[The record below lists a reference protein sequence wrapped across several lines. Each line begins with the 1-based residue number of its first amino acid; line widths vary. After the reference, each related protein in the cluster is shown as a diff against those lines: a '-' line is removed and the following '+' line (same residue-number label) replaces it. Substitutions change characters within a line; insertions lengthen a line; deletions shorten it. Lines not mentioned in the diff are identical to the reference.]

1 MNKKTKISSAC
12 ALVLFLIIIP
22 LSKTYAQFYNGLQMS
37 FGKNRVQYIDF
48 YWQYYRFD
56 KFDTY
61 MYVGGKNLAEY
72 TAKYASTRISELEYK
87 LEHTLERRIIFIIY
101 NKHSDFKQSNIGL
114 ITGKQ
119 EYNIGGQTRIINN
132 KVFLFFEGNHHKYK
146 QQIDAAITEAI
157 LRDMLYGGSIKDRL
171 TSTALLNL
179 PSWYEKGL
187 ISFYSKK
194 WDLSIE
200 NKIRDGILTKKYKK
214 INRLAENDAVYA
226 GHSFWKYISD
236 NYGDAVVSNVVY
248 LTRLSKNVDKGFM
261 FVLGIPL
268 KDLLIDWFEYYKTK
282 FNKENIGKNIPE
294 TDKLLKKTKKSRV
307 YKQIKI
313 SADDNYIAYT
323 TNEKGKY
330 IVWIYNT
337 QNRKRK
343 RIFSKGSKL
352 EQITDYSYPILT
364 WHPSSEFLSIITEQ
378 KGKMFLS
385 YYILNTKKIETQE
398 LFYID
403 KILDFSYSDNGLFFV
418 FSGIK
423 DGHTDI
429 YVHSVAANS
438 NEQITNDVADDLNPK
453 FINNS
458 NDIIFS
464 SNRIEASLPLNIKD
478 SVQTSDFYDLF
489 IYDYKNKSNKL
500 TQLSSTPYANEFKP
514 FEIKK
519 NMFSYLSDENGI
531 INRQLIKFDSTISFI
546 DTSIHYRHFTKK
558 HILSNYSTN
567 VLDYNINKKSGSYAE
582 ILFNKNR
589 FHLFTDN
596 LNINENSYSGNYRN
610 TEFRNLFNKYLTN
623 KDSVIEESDYDYYY
637 DQEPDSLV
645 ISPKQ
650 FSNIDS
656 TFIDINNYLFE
667 FEKEKFFFNIKNSLD
682 IQKDSA
688 GFKLPKQLV
697 YFTNFYTNTLVN
709 QIDFGFLNS
718 SYQAFTG
725 GAVYFNPGFNIFTK
739 IGAVDLFEN
748 YKITGGIRF
757 SPDFRSN
764 EYLISLVNLKKQID
778 KQIIFHRQ
786 AFENTSQYFVSKTHS
801 HELIYLLKYPF
812 SQVSALQA
820 TETVR
825 YDRTSYLSTDYVN
838 LDRKSDSRIWNG
850 LKIEYIYDNT
860 FNRGVNLFNGTRLK
874 IFGEFY
880 KQIDKEINSNFFV
893 VGADVRNYLKIHRDL
908 IWANRFAASSSF
920 GNSLLIYYLG
930 GVDNWI
936 NLSSKVKTFDNSIRI
951 DTDKNYVYQT
961 LATNM
966 RGFTQNIRNGN
977 NFAVINSEIRWP
989 IIKYFANRPL
999 NSGFLNNFM
1008 IIGFADIGS
1017 AWTGLTPYSN
1027 DNAYNQEII
1036 TNGPI
1041 TVIIDK
1047 GNDPIVAGYGFGL
1060 RTRLLGYYIRADWA
1074 WGIENRVIL
1083 PKIFYLSLN
1092 LDF

>member
-1 MNKKTKISSAC
+1 MNRKTKILSSYV
-12 ALVLFLIIIP
+12 LVLFLIIIS

-37 FGKNRVQYIDF
+37 FGKNRVQYINF

-61 MYVGGKNLAEY
+61 FYVGGKELAEY
-72 TAKYASTRISELEYK
+72 TAEYASTRIGELEYK
-87 LEHTLERRIIFIIY
+87 LEYALERRIVFIIY
-101 NKHSDFKQSNIGL
+101 NKHTDFKQSNIGL

-119 EYNIGGQTRIINN
+119 EYNIGGQTKIINN
-132 KVFLFFEGNHHKYK
+132 KVFLFFEGNHHKLK
-146 QQIDAAITEAI
+146 QQIDAAITEVI
-157 LRDMLYGGSIKDRL
+157 LREMLFGGSVKDRL
-171 TSTALLNL
+171 TNTALLNL
-179 PSWYEKGL
+179 PLWYEKGL

-200 NKIRDGILTKKYKK
+200 NKIKDGILTDKYKK
-214 INRLAENDAVYA
+214 INRLKANDAVYA

-248 LTRLSKNVDKGFM
+248 LTRLSKNVDNGFM

-268 KDLLIDWFEYYKTK
+268 KDLLLDWFEYYKTK
-282 FNKENIGKNIPE
+282 FNEENIGKNIPE
-294 TDKLLKKTKKSRV
+294 TEKLLKRTKKKRV
-307 YKQIKI
+307 YQQLKI
-313 SADDNYIAYT
+313 SPDDNYIAYT
-323 TNEKGKY
+323 TNELGKY

-337 QNRKRK
+337 QTHKRK
-343 RIFSKGSKL
+343 RIFSKGNKL
-352 EQITDYSYPILT
+352 EQITDYSYPILA
-364 WHPSSEFLSIITEQ
+364 WHPSGKFLSIITEQ

-385 YYILNTKKIETQE
+385 YYILSTKKIETQE

-403 KILDFSYSDNGLFFV
+403 KYLDFSYSDDGLFFV
-418 FSGIK
+418 FSGINH
-423 DGHTDI
+423 GHTDI

-438 NEQITNDVADDLNPK
+438 NKKITNDVADDLNPR

-464 SNRIEASLPLNIKD
+464 SNRIADTLPLDKKN

-489 IYDYKNKSNKL
+489 IYNYKDKSNKL
-500 TQLSSTPYANEFKP
+500 TRLSNSPYFDEFKP
-514 FEIKK
+514 FEIK
-519 NMFSYLSDENGI
+519 NNTFSYLSDENGI
-531 INRQLIKFDSTISFI
+531 INRQLIKIDSTISFI
-546 DTSIHYRHFTKK
+546 DTSIHYRYFTK
-558 HILSNYSTN
+558 HYNLSNYSTN
-567 VLDYNINKKSGSYAE
+567 VLDYNVNKNTGRYGEIIFNKKRY
-582 ILFNKNR
+582 
-589 FHLFTDN
+589 HLFTDY
-596 LNINENSYSGNYRN
+596 LNTKENSFSGDYKN
-610 TEFRNLFNKYLTN
+610 TKFRDLYKQYLIN
-623 KDSVIEESDYDYYY
+623 KDSVTKEGDYYY
-637 DQEPDSLV
+637 EQEPDSLV
-645 ISPKQ
+645 ITPKQ
-650 FSNIDS
+650 YLNIDS
-656 TFIDINNYLFE
+656 SFVDINNYIFE
-667 FEKEKFFFNIKNSLD
+667 FEKKKFLLNINDSLGE
-682 IQKDSA
+682 QEDSA
-688 GFKLPKQLV
+688 GFQLPKQLV

-725 GAVYFNPGFNIFTK
+725 GAVYFNPGFNVFTK
-739 IGAVDLFEN
+739 IGVVDLFED

-757 SPDFRSN
+757 SPDFQSN
-764 EYLISLVNLKKQID
+764 EYLISLVNLKKQMD
-778 KQIIFHRQ
+778 KKIIFHRQ
-786 AFENTSQYFVSKTHS
+786 SFENSTQYFISKTHS
-801 HELIYLLKYPF
+801 HELMYILKYPF
-812 SQVSALQA
+812 SQVSAVRA
-820 TETVR
+820 TETIR

-838 LDRKSDSRIWNG
+838 LDKKANSRVWNG
-850 LKIEYIYDNT
+850 LKVEYIYDNT
-860 FNRGVNLFNGTRLK
+860 FNRGLNLYNGTRLK
-874 IFGEFY
+874 VFGEFY

-936 NLSSKVKTFDNSIRI
+936 NLSSKVRTFDNSIRV

-1017 AWTGLTPYSN
+1017 AWTGLTPYSGN
-1027 DNAYNQEII
+1027 NAYNQEVI

-1047 GNDPIVAGYGFGL
+1047 GKEPIVAGYGFGL
-1060 RTRLLGYYIRADWA
+1060 RTRLLGYYVRADWA
-1074 WGIENRVIL
+1074 WGIENNVIL
-1083 PKIFYLSLN
+1083 PRIFYLSLN

>member
-1 MNKKTKISSAC
+1 M
-12 ALVLFLIIIP
+12 VLFLIIIS

-37 FGKNRVQYIDF
+37 FGKNRVQYINF

-61 MYVGGKNLAEY
+61 FYVGGKELAEY
-72 TAKYASTRISELEYK
+72 TAEYASTRIGELEYK
-87 LEHTLERRIIFIIY
+87 LEYALEHRIVFIIY
-101 NKHSDFKQSNIGL
+101 NKHTDFKQSNIGL

-119 EYNIGGQTRIINN
+119 EYNIGGQTKIINN
-132 KVFLFFEGNHHKYK
+132 KVFLFFEGNHHKLK
-146 QQIDAAITEAI
+146 QQIDAAITEVI
-157 LRDMLYGGSIKDRL
+157 LREMLFGGSIKDRL
-171 TSTALLNL
+171 TNTALLNL
-179 PSWYEKGL
+179 PLWYEKGL

-200 NKIRDGILTKKYKK
+200 NKIKDGILTDKYKK
-214 INRLAENDAVYA
+214 INRLKANDAVYA

-248 LTRLSKNVDKGFM
+248 LTRLSKNVDNGFM

-268 KDLLIDWFEYYKTK
+268 KDLLLDWFEYYKTK
-282 FNKENIGKNIPE
+282 FNEENIGKNIPE
-294 TDKLLKKTKKSRV
+294 TEKLLKRTKKKRV
-307 YKQIKI
+307 YQQLKI
-313 SADDNYIAYT
+313 SPDDNYIAYT
-323 TNEKGKY
+323 TNELGKY

-337 QNRKRK
+337 QTHKRK
-343 RIFSKGSKL
+343 RIFSKGNKL
-352 EQITDYSYPILT
+352 EQITDYSYPILA
-364 WHPSSEFLSIITEQ
+364 WHPSGKFLSIITEQ

-385 YYILNTKKIETQE
+385 YYILSTKKIETQE

-403 KILDFSYSDNGLFFV
+403 KYLDFSYSDDGLFFV
-418 FSGIK
+418 FSGINH
-423 DGHTDI
+423 GHTDI

-438 NEQITNDVADDLNPK
+438 NKKITNDVADDLNPR

-464 SNRIEASLPLNIKD
+464 SNRIADTLPLDKKN

-489 IYDYKNKSNKL
+489 IYNYKDKSNKL
-500 TQLSSTPYANEFKP
+500 TRLSNSPYFDEFKP
-514 FEIKK
+514 FEIK
-519 NMFSYLSDENGI
+519 NNTFSYLSDENGI
-531 INRQLIKFDSTISFI
+531 INRQLIKIDSTISFI
-546 DTSIHYRHFTKK
+546 DTSIHYRYFTK
-558 HILSNYSTN
+558 HYNLSNYSTN
-567 VLDYNINKKSGSYAE
+567 VLDYNVNKNTGRYGEIIFNKKRY
-582 ILFNKNR
+582 
-589 FHLFTDN
+589 HLFTDY
-596 LNINENSYSGNYRN
+596 LNTKENSFSGDYKN
-610 TEFRNLFNKYLTN
+610 TKFRDLYKQYLIN
-623 KDSVIEESDYDYYY
+623 KDSVTKEGDYYY
-637 DQEPDSLV
+637 EQEPDSLV
-645 ISPKQ
+645 ITPKQ
-650 FSNIDS
+650 YLNIDS
-656 TFIDINNYLFE
+656 SFVDINNYIFE
-667 FEKEKFFFNIKNSLD
+667 FEKKKFLLNINDSLGE
-682 IQKDSA
+682 QEDSA
-688 GFKLPKQLV
+688 GFQLPKQLV

-725 GAVYFNPGFNIFTK
+725 GAVYFNPGFNVFTK
-739 IGAVDLFEN
+739 IGVVDLFED

-757 SPDFRSN
+757 SPDFQSN
-764 EYLISLVNLKKQID
+764 EYLISLVNLKKQMD
-778 KQIIFHRQ
+778 KKIIFHRQ
-786 AFENTSQYFVSKTHS
+786 SFENSTQYFISKTHS
-801 HELIYLLKYPF
+801 HELMYILKYPF
-812 SQVSALQA
+812 SQVSAVRA
-820 TETVR
+820 TETIR

-838 LDRKSDSRIWNG
+838 LDKKANSRVWNG
-850 LKIEYIYDNT
+850 LKVEYIYDNT
-860 FNRGVNLFNGTRLK
+860 FNRGLNLYNGTRLK
-874 IFGEFY
+874 VFGEFY

-936 NLSSKVKTFDNSIRI
+936 NLSSKVRTFDNSIRV

-1017 AWTGLTPYSN
+1017 AWTGLTPYSGN
-1027 DNAYNQEII
+1027 NAYNQEVI

-1047 GNDPIVAGYGFGL
+1047 GKEPIVAGYGFGL
-1060 RTRLLGYYIRADWA
+1060 RTRLLGYYVRADWA
-1074 WGIENRVIL
+1074 WGIENNVIL
-1083 PKIFYLSLN
+1083 PRIFYLSLN

>member
-1 MNKKTKISSAC
+1 
-12 ALVLFLIIIP
+12 
-22 LSKTYAQFYNGLQMS
+22 MS

-61 MYVGGKNLAEY
+61 FYVGGKELAEY
-72 TAKYASTRISELEYK
+72 TAEYASTRIEELEYK
-87 LEHTLERRIIFIIY
+87 LEYALERRIIFIIY

-119 EYNIGGQTRIINN
+119 EYNIGGQTKIINN
-132 KVFLFFEGNHHKYK
+132 KVFLFFEGNHHKLK
-146 QQIDAAITEAI
+146 QQIDAAITEVI
-157 LRDMLYGGSIKDRL
+157 LREMLFGGSIKDRL
-171 TSTALLNL
+171 TNSALLNL
-179 PSWYEKGL
+179 PLWYEKGL

-194 WDLSIE
+194 WDISIE
-200 NKIRDGILTKKYKK
+200 NQIRDGIRTKRYKK
-214 INRLAENDAVYA
+214 INRLQGNDAVYA

-236 NYGDAVVSNVVY
+236 NFGDAVVSNVIY
-248 LTRLSKNVDKGFM
+248 LTRLSKNVDNGFM

-282 FNKENIGKNIPE
+282 FNEENIGRNIPE
-294 TDKLLKKTKKSRV
+294 TGKLLKRTKKART
-307 YKQIKI
+307 YQQLKI
-313 SADDNYIAYT
+313 SPDDKYIAYT
-323 TNEKGKY
+323 TNELGKY

-337 QNRKRK
+337 QTHKRK
-343 RIFSKGSKL
+343 RIFSKGNRL
-352 EQITDYSYPILT
+352 EQITDYSYPVLA
-364 WHPSSEFLSIITEQ
+364 WHPSGEFLSIITEQ

-398 LFYID
+398 LFHID
-403 KILDFSYSDNGLFFV
+403 KILDFSYSDDGLFFV
-418 FSGIK
+418 FSGINH
-423 DGHTDI
+423 GYTDI

-438 NEQITNDVADDLNPK
+438 NNQITNDVADDLNPR

-464 SNRIEASLPLNIKD
+464 SNRINNYLPLNKKD
-478 SVQTSDFYDLF
+478 TVETSDFYDLF
-489 IYDYKNKSNKL
+489 IYNYKDKSNKL
-500 TQLSSTPYANEFKP
+500 TRLSNTPFVDEFKP
-514 FEIKK
+514 FEIKD
-519 NMFSYLSDENGI
+519 NTFSYLSDENGI
-531 INRQLIKFDSTISFI
+531 INRQLIKIDSTISFI
-546 DTSIHYRHFTKK
+546 DTSIHYRYFTK
-558 HILSNYSTN
+558 HYNLSNYSTN
-567 VLDYNINKKSGSYAE
+567 ILDYNVNKNTGRYGE
-582 ILFNKNR
+582 ILFNKKR
-589 FHLFTDN
+589 YHLFTDY
-596 LNINENSYSGNYRN
+596 LNTKENSFSGNYRN
-610 TEFRNLFNKYLTN
+610 TEFRNLYKQYLIN
-623 KDSVIEESDYDYYY
+623 KDSVTEEDDYYY
-637 DQEPDSLV
+637 EQEPDSLV
-645 ISPKQ
+645 ITPKQ
-650 FSNIDS
+650 YLNDDS
-656 TFIDINNYLFE
+656 SFIDINNYIFE
-667 FEKEKFFFNIKNSLD
+667 FEKKKYLLNNS
-682 IQKDSA
+682 DSIVDQEDSL
-688 GFKLPKQLV
+688 GFRLPKQLV

-709 QIDFGFLNS
+709 QVDFGFLNS
-718 SYQAFTG
+718 SYQAYTG
-725 GAVYFNPGFNIFTK
+725 GAVYFNPGFNVFTK
-739 IGAVDLFEN
+739 IGAVDLFED

-757 SPDFRSN
+757 SPDFQSN
-764 EYLISLVNLKKQID
+764 EYLISLVNLKKQMD

-786 AFENTSQYFVSKTHS
+786 AFENSTQNFISKTHS
-801 HELIYLLKYPF
+801 HELMYILKYPF
-812 SQVSALQA
+812 SQVSAVRA
-820 TETVR
+820 TETIR
-825 YDRTSYLSTDYVN
+825 YDRTSYLSTDYAN
-838 LDRKSDSRIWNG
+838 LDKKADSRVWNG

-860 FNRGVNLFNGTRLK
+860 FNRGLNLYNGTRLK

-936 NLSSKVKTFDNSIRI
+936 NLSSKVKTFDNSIRV

-1017 AWTGLTPYSN
+1017 AWTGLTPYSGN
-1027 DNAYNQEII
+1027 NAYNQEIV

-1047 GNDPIVAGYGFGL
+1047 GKEPIVAGYGFGI
-1060 RTRLLGYYIRADWA
+1060 RSRLLGYYVRADWA
-1074 WGIENRVIL
+1074 WGIENNVIL
-1083 PKIFYLSLN
+1083 PRIFYLSLN

>member
-1 MNKKTKISSAC
+1 M
-12 ALVLFLIIIP
+12 VLFLIIIS

-37 FGKNRVQYIDF
+37 FGKNRVQYINF

-61 MYVGGKNLAEY
+61 FYVGGKELAEY
-72 TAKYASTRISELEYK
+72 TAEYASTRIGELEYK
-87 LEHTLERRIIFIIY
+87 LEYALERRIVFIIY
-101 NKHSDFKQSNIGL
+101 NKHTDFKQSNIGL

-119 EYNIGGQTRIINN
+119 EYNIGGQTKIINN
-132 KVFLFFEGNHHKYK
+132 KVFLFFEGNHHKLK
-146 QQIDAAITEAI
+146 QQIDAAITEVI
-157 LRDMLYGGSIKDRL
+157 LREMLFGGSIKDRL
-171 TSTALLNL
+171 TNTALLNL
-179 PSWYEKGL
+179 PLWYEKGL

-200 NKIRDGILTKKYKK
+200 NKIKDGILTDKYKK
-214 INRLAENDAVYA
+214 INRLKANDAVYA

-248 LTRLSKNVDKGFM
+248 LTRLSKNVDNGFM

-268 KDLLIDWFEYYKTK
+268 KDLLLDWFEYYKTK
-282 FNKENIGKNIPE
+282 FNEENIGKNIPE
-294 TDKLLKKTKKSRV
+294 TEKLLKRTKKKRV
-307 YKQIKI
+307 YQQLKI
-313 SADDNYIAYT
+313 SPDDNYIAYT
-323 TNEKGKY
+323 TNELGKY

-337 QNRKRK
+337 QTHKRK
-343 RIFSKGSKL
+343 RIFSKGNKL
-352 EQITDYSYPILT
+352 EQITDYSYPILA
-364 WHPSSEFLSIITEQ
+364 WHPSGKFLSIITEQ

-385 YYILNTKKIETQE
+385 YYILSTKKIETQE

-403 KILDFSYSDNGLFFV
+403 KYLDFSYSDDGLFFV
-418 FSGIK
+418 FSGINH
-423 DGHTDI
+423 GHTDI

-438 NEQITNDVADDLNPK
+438 NKKITNDVADDLNPR

-464 SNRIEASLPLNIKD
+464 SNRIADTLPLDKKN

-489 IYDYKNKSNKL
+489 IYNYKDKSNKL
-500 TQLSSTPYANEFKP
+500 TRLSNSPYFDEFKP
-514 FEIKK
+514 FEIK
-519 NMFSYLSDENGI
+519 NNTFSYLSDENGI
-531 INRQLIKFDSTISFI
+531 INRQLIKIDSTISFI
-546 DTSIHYRHFTKK
+546 DTSIHYRYFTK
-558 HILSNYSTN
+558 HYNLSNYSTN
-567 VLDYNINKKSGSYAE
+567 VLDYNVNKNTGRYGEIIFNKKRY
-582 ILFNKNR
+582 
-589 FHLFTDN
+589 HLFTDY
-596 LNINENSYSGNYRN
+596 LNTKENSFSGDYKN
-610 TEFRNLFNKYLTN
+610 TKFRDLYKQYLIN
-623 KDSVIEESDYDYYY
+623 KDSVTKEGDYYY
-637 DQEPDSLV
+637 EQEPDSLV
-645 ISPKQ
+645 ITPKQ
-650 FSNIDS
+650 YLNIDS
-656 TFIDINNYLFE
+656 SFVDINNYIFE
-667 FEKEKFFFNIKNSLD
+667 FEKKKFLLNINDSLGE
-682 IQKDSA
+682 QEDSA
-688 GFKLPKQLV
+688 GFQLPKQLV

-725 GAVYFNPGFNIFTK
+725 GAVYFNPGFNVFTK
-739 IGAVDLFEN
+739 IGVVDLFED

-757 SPDFRSN
+757 SPDFQSN
-764 EYLISLVNLKKQID
+764 EYLISLVNLKKQMD
-778 KQIIFHRQ
+778 KKIIFHRQ
-786 AFENTSQYFVSKTHS
+786 SFENSTQYFISKTHS
-801 HELIYLLKYPF
+801 HELMYILKYPF
-812 SQVSALQA
+812 SQVSAVRA
-820 TETVR
+820 TETIR

-838 LDRKSDSRIWNG
+838 LDKKANSRVWNG
-850 LKIEYIYDNT
+850 LKVEYIYDNT
-860 FNRGVNLFNGTRLK
+860 FNRGLNLYNGTRLK
-874 IFGEFY
+874 VFGEFY

-936 NLSSKVKTFDNSIRI
+936 NLSSKVRTFDNSIRV

-1017 AWTGLTPYSN
+1017 AWTGLTPYSGN
-1027 DNAYNQEII
+1027 NAYNQEVI

-1047 GNDPIVAGYGFGL
+1047 GKEPIVAGYGFGL
-1060 RTRLLGYYIRADWA
+1060 RTRLLGYYVRADWA
-1074 WGIENRVIL
+1074 WGIENNVIL
-1083 PKIFYLSLN
+1083 PRIFYLSLN